1 MTPEASYWIEKLSLQ
16 KHPEGGYFRETY
28 RATECIPLEGLPS
41 RFRGERRLSTGIY
54 FLLTDSEFS
63 AFHRIKSD
71 EMWHFY
77 KGKSM
82 EVYVILPNGD
92 LQTIRLGSNPDKG
105 EVMQAVV
112 PANCWFASKVIEA
125 DGYALVG
132 CTVSPGFDFD
142 DFELATRQTLT
153 AEYPTHENIIQ
164 ALTRG

>member
-1 MTPEASYWIEKLSLQ
+1 MTPEASYWIEKLTLQ

-28 RATECIPLEGLPS
+28 RATECIPISGLPS
-41 RFRGERRLSTGIY
+41 RFTGERCLATGIY
-54 FLLTDSEFS
+54 FLLTDQEFS
-63 AFHRIKSD
+63 AFHRIKAD

-82 EVYVILPNGD
+82 EVYVIQPNGE
-92 LQTIRLGSNPDKG
+92 LQIIKLGHNYEKG

-112 PANCWFASKVIEA
+112 PANCWFASRVVEP

-142 DFELATRQTLT
+142 DFELAQRDHLKH
-153 AEYPTHENIIQ
+153 AYPKHESLIDS
-164 ALTRG
+164 LTRT